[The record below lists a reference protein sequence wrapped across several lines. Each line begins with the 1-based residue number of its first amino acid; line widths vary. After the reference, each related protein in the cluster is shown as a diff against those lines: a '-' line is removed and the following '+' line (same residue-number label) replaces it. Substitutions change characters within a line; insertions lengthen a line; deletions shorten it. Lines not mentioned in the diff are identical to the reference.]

1 MEQKPRSS
9 GGACPLRNQRHWL
22 DGERPSVALKNTTV
36 KESKRMRAV
45 KTSCP
50 FYSQA
55 ARAEILEDLGKLT
68 PKCIL
73 WTI

>member
-1 MEQKPRSS
+1 M
-9 GGACPLRNQRHWL
+9 
-22 DGERPSVALKNTTV
+22 ALKNTTA

-50 FYSQA
+50 FYGQA

-68 PKCIL
+68 PKCML
-73 WTI
+73 WMI